1 MPQGKSF
8 SATLEHL
15 SEIMKNLQQELKS
28 VRRALASRKQNEER
42 LRTELHLAQSNLN
55 RRSVGFFYLSLSTG
69 VFAFYAISFITRH
82 FT

>member
-42 LRTELHLAQSNLN
+42 LRTELHLAQSNL
-55 RRSVGFFYLSLSTG
+55 
-69 VFAFYAISFITRH
+69 
-82 FT
+82 